1 MATRKGLIATM
12 SSQPFRT
19 IASRQMAY
27 PKAENRRFGNGSALL
42 RHRELRADERSAID
56 ESVEIRVVPHRL
68 WYLPIKAVI
77 DFCLGIALLI
87 LTCPVTLVAA
97 ILVKLTSRGPAFYSQ
112 TRLGKDGRPYRMFKL
127 RTMVDKAEALTGP
140 TWSTGNDVRVT
151 PLGWVLRKTHI
162 DEFPQLWNVI
172 RGEMSLI
179 GPRPERPEI
188 ASKLEWDIPSYR
200 ERLNVRPG
208 ITGFAQV
215 RLPPD
220 TDIESVRRK
229 IVYDVYYV
237 QNVSAWLDFQ
247 LLVVTGWSL
256 IVELNRVVWRRFVLP
271 GPEAVHQGFLQA
283 VSAPVL
289 NETTPDSMPAG
300 VSD

>member
-1 MATRKGLIATM
+1 M
-12 SSQPFRT
+12 SSQPYRT
-19 IASRQMAY
+19 IASRQMTF
-27 PKAENRRFGNGSALL
+27 PKSETRHAWSGSGST
-42 RHRELRADERSAID
+42 RGREIRTDERSAID
-56 ESVEIRVVPHRL
+56 ESVDIHVTPRRA
-68 WYLPIKAVI
+68 WYLPIKAVF
-77 DFCLGIALLI
+77 DFFLGIVLLV
-87 LTCPVTLVAA
+87 LTCPVTLAA
-97 ILVKLTSRGPAFYSQ
+97 ALLVKLTSRGPAFYSQ
-112 TRLGKDGRPYRMFKL
+112 TRLGKDGRLYRMFKL

-151 PLGWVLRKTHI
+151 PLGWILRKTHI

-188 ASKLEWDIPSYR
+188 AAKLDWDIPSYR

-220 TDIESVRRK
+220 TDVDSVRRK
-229 IVYDVYYV
+229 IVYDLYYV
-237 QNVSAWLDFQ
+237 QNVGAWLDFQ

-256 IVELNRVVWRRFVLP
+256 MVELNRFVWRRFTLP
-271 GPEAVHQGFLQA
+271 SHETVHHGFLQA
-283 VSAPVL
+283 VTKPEL
-289 NETTPDSMPAG
+289 NGGSPDPIALG
-300 VSD
+300 ASD